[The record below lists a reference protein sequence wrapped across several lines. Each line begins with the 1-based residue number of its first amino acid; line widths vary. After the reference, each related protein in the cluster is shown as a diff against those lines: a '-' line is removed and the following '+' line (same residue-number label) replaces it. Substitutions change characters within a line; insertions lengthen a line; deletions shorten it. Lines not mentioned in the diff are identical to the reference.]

1 MLDLKLKAWCYELG
15 EFVCIKYLEFIDED
29 ISYMHAQDKNGE
41 DIEPPYASE
50 RLGIDWELL
59 HYTGKADENDDSI
72 YNGYLLEVTVPEEA
86 IPIRSYDGSISG
98 YDFIEGYSQIGVVN
112 YVTGEYYYDTVRT
125 ISGAHHDISVPL
137 TSLTRCK
144 IMGNIYE
151 NPELLGAEAYW

>member
-1 MLDLKLKAWCYELG
+1 MLDLKLKAWCYDPG
-15 EFVCIKYLEFIDED
+15 EFMDIKHLAFIGEELYYLQSEDEEGNDID
-29 ISYMHAQDKNGE
+29 
-41 DIEPPYASE
+41 PPYFSE

-59 HYTGKADENDDSI
+59 QYTGKADENDDSI

-125 ISGAHHDISVPL
+125 ISGAHHDISAPL

-144 IMGNIYE
+144 IIGNIYE
-151 NPELLGAEAYW
+151 NPELLEGN

>member
-59 HYTGKADENDDSI
+59 QYTGRKDANDDDVYVGHI
-72 YNGYLLEVTVPEEA
+72 LEYTVTNSSAWIGDIAGFTQVGVV
-86 IPIRSYDGSISG
+86 SYDKWDGFRYTTVRHISG
-98 YDFIEGYSQIGVVN
+98 KDMNLGIPMGHLDNF
-112 YVTGEYYYDTVRT
+112 
-125 ISGAHHDISVPL
+125 
-137 TSLTRCK
+137 K
-144 IMGNIYE
+144 IVGNIYE
-151 NPELLGAEAYW
+151 NHELLGAEAYW